1 MGSLVSCITG
11 LLNWL
16 GGSEGRVPDS
26 NYGFESHLRLSQ
38 CFSDPYDLNFVLTA
52 VVDIFCPDC
61 SRVLNLASR
70 PRRMWYGN
78 RTSHQQTLNV

>member
-26 NYGFESHLRLSQ
+26 NYGF
-38 CFSDPYDLNFVLTA
+38 
-52 VVDIFCPDC
+52 I
-61 SRVLNLASR
+61 
-70 PRRMWYGN
+70 G
-78 RTSHQQTLNV
+78 